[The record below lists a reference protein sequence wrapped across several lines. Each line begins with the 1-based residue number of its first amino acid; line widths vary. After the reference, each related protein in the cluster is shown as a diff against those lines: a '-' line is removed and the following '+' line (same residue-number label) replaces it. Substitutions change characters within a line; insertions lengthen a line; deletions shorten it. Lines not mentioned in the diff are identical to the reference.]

1 MSNKIVIS
9 GAVVSVPE
17 FKQISDT
24 FRVLEFGFYD
34 NEQRKNKDTDK
45 YEDTG
50 NTLKLKVVLKNDL
63 ADQYREQVKKGDIWE
78 IDATITEREYDKRDG
93 TKGRALET
101 TYVNSLTL
109 KWRKDGPAGEESPF

>member
-9 GAVVSVPE
+9 GAVVADPE

-24 FRVLEFGFYD
+24 FSVLEFPLYD
-34 NEQRKNKDTDK
+34 NETRKDRDTGEYK
-45 YEDTG
+45 PTG
-50 NTLKLKVVLKNDL
+50 NTLKLKVVLKND
-63 ADQYREQVKKGDIWE
+63 AAAQYRGEIRKGDVWE
-78 IDATITEREYDKRDG
+78 VDGTITEREYEKKDG

-109 KWRKDGPAGEESPF
+109 KWRKDGDSAEEPF